1 MNSIAP
7 IRGPAKAAVVMKKA
21 PSKPPLQCHQVKLL
35 SAANVGASR
44 WIITSSN
51 SAMVPTKNEINAA
64 ASTLETCLASC
75 PLIPACSG
83 KNAPATNGRHSN
95 HQTGAG
101 MLFSRE
107 SIGDAVYALDP
118 RRVGTV

>member
-7 IRGPAKAAVVMKKA
+7 MLGPANAAVVMKNA
-21 PSKPPLQCHQVKLL
+21 PSKPPLQCHQVRLL
-35 SAANVGASR
+35 SAARVGVSR
-44 WIITSSN
+44 WISTSIN

-64 ASTLETCLASC
+64 DSTLETCLANW

-83 KNAPATNGRHSN
+83 RKAPATNGRQSN

-101 MLFSRE
+101 M
-107 SIGDAVYALDP
+107 
-118 RRVGTV
+118 